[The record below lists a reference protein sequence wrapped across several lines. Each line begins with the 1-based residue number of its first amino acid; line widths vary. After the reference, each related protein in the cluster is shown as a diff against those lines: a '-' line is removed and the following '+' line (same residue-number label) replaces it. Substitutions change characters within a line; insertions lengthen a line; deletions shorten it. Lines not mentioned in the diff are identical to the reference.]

1 MREHAC
7 LTILIVNRLMH
18 FSTETLVAQ
27 DALNHI
33 PNDTSSQRPP
43 ATHWPAALLGLMMFL
58 VPALGVPHDL
68 LLQDTFKSALV
79 AFGVLA
85 TALLF
90 FWQQRERNTSL
101 RWHGLVVLPLVLMGY
116 ALASMAW
123 SHTYLAGVEA
133 IRWFVLGLLLWLGLN
148 TLNDRQEVSLMA
160 WSIHGGAVVAS
171 IWTALQFWLDFSL
184 FPQGPNP
191 ASTFINRNFFAEYAV
206 CALPFSVYV
215 LANLRRSY
223 GLGWVAFSVALHV
236 VAILMTGTRSALIAM
251 GVLLPV
257 LTVILWKYH
266 PQFAFAH
273 WPKLTQVLVSLIVLA
288 GVLAMG
294 SVPSGNLKL
303 LQEKSGTTA
312 LQRSVLRVASMTDKK
327 EFTEG
332 SFSIRAVM
340 WKATARM
347 MLANPLTGVGAGAW
361 EVQIPLYQRADEP
374 MEIDYYAH
382 NEFLQLLS
390 EYGMPVGGLVLV
402 FLWAY
407 LLKAAGTTWRLCDT
421 DKKEGPVRALT
432 LASLLTLMI
441 VSNAGFPWHLAG
453 CGALLALCL
462 AILAASDTRLGQRT
476 SLYATPMRWQPLH
489 ARVALVVGSA
499 CMVVAIYVTWQAALV
514 EYKLVHAIRLG
525 ARLSQSRPADAHI
538 ASEQKARLLQ
548 DMRDGIAISRH
559 YRKLTPI
566 VADLLAAGGDLDNAV
581 WIWESVLA
589 SRPHIAVFWSNLAL
603 AYSKQGQLDRAQ
615 EALQQVQRLKPG
627 AIATRTLEIILL
639 SRSGHEA
646 QAVQRLVTQYDQGL
660 YDYDMLQAG
669 YRIGFHSRNWPLA
682 IRSLKLR
689 NATWPDEAA
698 DGYFRLGNIYADPA
712 LKDDVKALAAFRSG
726 LSAVPEEQKENFLSQ
741 VPARYRSLM

>member
-1 MREHAC
+1 MRVHAC
-7 LTILIVNRLMH
+7 LIILIVDRLMH

-33 PNDTSSQRPP
+33 PNDTSSQRSP
-43 ATHWPAALLGLMMFL
+43 ATHWPAAMLGLMMFL
-58 VPALGVPHDL
+58 VPTLGVPHDF

-90 FWQQRERNTSL
+90 FWQQRERNTPL

-123 SHTYLAGVEA
+123 SHTYLAGVET

-273 WPKLTQVLVSLIVLA
+273 WPKLTRGLVSLIVLA

-303 LQEKSGTTA
+303 IQEKSGTTA

-361 EVQIPLYQRADEP
+361 EVQIPLYQHVGES
-374 MEIDYYAH
+374 METDYYAH
-382 NEFLQLLS
+382 NEFLQLLG
-390 EYGMPVGGLVLV
+390 EYGVVVGGLFIAVL
-402 FLWAY
+402 LAY
-407 LLKAAGTTWRLCDT
+407 LLMAAGTTWRLQGADL
-421 DKKEGPVRALT
+421 KEAPLRAIT
-432 LASLLTLMI
+432 LASLLALLI
-441 VSNAGFPWHLAG
+441 VSNAGFPWRLAG
-453 CGALLALCL
+453 TGALFMLCL
-462 AILAASDTRLGQRT
+462 AILAASDTRLGIRETFFAAALRWRPAFSQAMLGGLVCCT
-476 SLYATPMRWQPLH
+476 LLAAYITQQAAQAEYSIISAIKLALYASKSTPPAPQLLASQKTQLLNH
-489 ARVALVVGSA
+489 
-499 CMVVAIYVTWQAALV
+499 
-514 EYKLVHAIRLG
+514 IR
-525 ARLSQSRPADAHI
+525 
-538 ASEQKARLLQ
+538 E
-548 DMRDGIAISRH
+548 GIAINPH
-559 YRKLTPI
+559 YRKLTPM
-566 VADLLAAGGDLDNAV
+566 VADKLASRGDWANAV
-581 WIWESVLA
+581 WIWESVAA
-589 SRPHIAVFWSNLAL
+589 SRPYVTALWSNLARGYTQL
-603 AYSKQGQLDRAQ
+603 GQHQRAL
-615 EALQQVQRLKPG
+615 ETLQYAQQLEPDAPG
-627 AIATRTLEIILL
+627 LRTLEVVLL
-639 SRSGHEA
+639 SRTGREA
-646 QAVQRLVTQYDQGL
+646 QAQNTVTDYLNQGK
-660 YDYDMLQAG
+660 YDYGLLQAG
-669 YRIGFHSRNWPLA
+669 YELGLQTHNWALA
-682 IRSLKLR
+682 IRSLELR
-689 NATWPDEAA
+689 QQTWPEQAA
-698 DGYFRLGNIYADPA
+698 DTLMRLGKIYANPE
-712 LKDDVKALAAFRSG
+712 LGDDTKALAAFQAG
-726 LSAVPEEQKENFLSQ
+726 LQAVPKEQQDNFRKQ
-741 VPARYRSLM
+741 VPEGYRNRL